1 MGLENS
7 VKYFY
12 TVSIRVS
19 RLGVWLEFLGHGRG
33 QVEIHSFKAKD
44 YNTWMLRSVYFTVI
58 LWNRWGGREFKGN
71 TVLNYNSLFMEMLL
85 FLVTNFCNF

>member
-44 YNTWMLRSVYFTVI
+44 YNT
-58 LWNRWGGREFKGN
+58 
-71 TVLNYNSLFMEMLL
+71 
-85 FLVTNFCNF
+85 